1 MKTIEFTYNSVSEFG
16 DAMHTI
22 HQTPR
27 KTRHNYSGPAGRK
40 WFKDTPHTLNEAI
53 ETARTGGN
61 WAAGAR
67 ELQSVNV
74 EVDSDQD
81 YNRRAIVQDVT
92 GFMPNVPALLANHP
106 VAMYNQR
113 PAPKVKRYIKIGV
126 GIAMSSS
133 VPASTAYNRGR
144 ALLAVIDDL
153 VIQGYGVELWAICD
167 VTRDS
172 LRAKCSVKVK
182 PADGHWSSE
191 TAAFML
197 ACSSIVRRL
206 WFRTMENNKRI
217 MEVMGTGYGRPEMA
231 DTGDHDIWFPALTR
245 GVERKFNTPEAA
257 LATVTEHIAGYLNT
271 ENAA

>member
-1 MKTIEFTYNSVSEFG
+1 MKTINFTYNSVSEFG
-16 DAMHTI
+16 DALRAIADEPSVTGFNAS
-22 HQTPR
+22 TSNR
-27 KTRHNYSGPAGRK
+27 RS
-40 WFKDTPHTLNEAI
+40 DTPHSLDEAI
-53 ETARTGGN
+53 ETARNGGA

-67 ELQSVNV
+67 QLQSVNV

-126 GIAMSSS
+126 AVAMADA
-133 VPASTAYNRGR
+133 VPAKILYNRGR
-144 ALLAVIDDL
+144 AILAVVDDM
-153 VIQGYGVELWAICD
+153 VMQGYGVEIWS
-167 VTRDS
+167 VTASRGGKV
-172 LRAKCSVKVK
+172 RASCNVKLK
-182 PADGHWSSE
+182 PADGQWSVD

-206 WFRTMENNKRI
+206 YMKLVESSE
-217 MEVMGTGYGRPEMA
+217 EVMDNIGGSYGRPETK
-231 DTGDHDIWFPALTR
+231 DTGAHDIWFPALHTSE
-245 GVERKFNTPEAA
+245 GYDTPEAA
-257 LATVTEHIAGYLNT
+257 LATVLKQVSDYLNT